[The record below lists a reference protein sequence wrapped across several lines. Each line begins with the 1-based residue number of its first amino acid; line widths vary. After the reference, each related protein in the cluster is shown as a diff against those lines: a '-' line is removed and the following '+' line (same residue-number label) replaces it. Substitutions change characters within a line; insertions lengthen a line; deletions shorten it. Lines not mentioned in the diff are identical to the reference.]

1 MPQSA
6 SYLEECSLLMSGARD
21 EPARRPDL
29 TRSGVRIVD
38 SILNEEGRIRSR
50 LNYLLATKQSEYA
63 TVE

>member
-1 MPQSA
+1 
-6 SYLEECSLLMSGARD
+6 MSKARD

>member
-1 MPQSA
+1 MLVSK
-6 SYLEECSLLMSGARD
+6 ARD

-29 TRSGVRIVD
+29 IRSGVRIVD